1 MTGPPARR
9 CLTRRHCGPS
19 ASHLRVKCSSST
31 ARAMLASSG
40 ESTPPTQWIT
50 WAVVALRG
58 GLGLGVG
65 VAGVGVVADRDAVT
79 DGDLVGADED
89 VFNDQ
94 PQHALALLDAG
105 HVGLVAQLGEEAVKV
120 VGEFEVQ
127 LTVGELGVERLDLAA
142 QAGFAGAQVGH
153 PATQLIDGEQL
164 LLERLDHVRDR
175 LGGLASAS
183 SSR

>member
-1 MTGPPARR
+1 MTGCHRNQRQAPDGVPVGAA
-9 CLTRRHCGPS
+9 L
-19 ASHLRVKCSSST
+19 
-31 ARAMLASSG
+31 LADALLLPRG
-40 ESTPPTQWIT
+40 TQYTPPTQWIT
-50 WAVVALRG
+50 RAMVTLRG

-89 VFNDQ
+89 VFDDQ

-142 QAGFAGAQVGH
+142 QAGFRGRAGRASGH
-153 PATQLIDGEQL
+153 AAH
-164 LLERLDHVRDR
+164 RW
-175 LGGLASAS
+175 
-183 SSR
+183 

>member
-1 MTGPPARR
+1 M
-9 CLTRRHCGPS
+9 
-19 ASHLRVKCSSST
+19 
-31 ARAMLASSG
+31 
-40 ESTPPTQWIT
+40 
-50 WAVVALRG
+50 VALRG

-65 VAGVGVVADRDAVT
+65 VAGVGVADRDAVT

-89 VFNDQ
+89 VFDDQ

-142 QAGFAGAQVGH
+142 QAGCAGA
-153 PATQLIDGEQL
+153 
-164 LLERLDHVRDR
+164 
-175 LGGLASAS
+175 
-183 SSR
+183 